1 MILKIQKPLFA
12 SDGQGYYLAYNKT
25 RSVMINDV
33 LVGDF
38 PKLDNLFSDDEVKI
52 YVEGYLDKKDRLIV
66 KRKVEN
72 QEW

>member
-1 MILKIQKPLFA
+1 MILKIQKPLFTP
-12 SDGQGYYLAYNKT
+12 DGQGYYLAYNKT
-25 RSVMINDV
+25 RSVMFNDV

-66 KRKVEN
+66 KRKVES

>member
-12 SDGQGYYLAYNKT
+12 SDGQDYYLAYNKT
-25 RSVMINDV
+25 RSVMFNDV

-66 KRKVEN
+66 KRKVES